1 MIKGILWKFI
11 EAHQKQSTKLSVLK
25 GKEKFN
31 RGFKEITLRRKKWLE
46 FSELALEELRVLR
59 QYAEDI
65 DFPYKLYIVDSKS
78 NSSAENTLQT
88 IQIFF
93 GDSSLGIYTLESDSK
108 KIGLEQGC
116 RLLFAQSIS
125 GEIICILFPCQS
137 DFKKS
142 LHDYILLS
150 GFHKPS
156 WYTKRR
162 ISRFLF
168 YLLAYFQVRSIFGWP
183 SLMDRAVVVMIEIMH
198 YLRSKMTLSGVFKE
212 SISKTLKMIGK
223 RITP

>member
-46 FSELALEELRVLR
+46 FSELALEELRGLR

-93 GDSSLGIYTLESDSK
+93 GDSSLGIYIFELDSK

-116 RLLFAQSIS
+116 RLINIWRDHLYIISLSIR
-125 GEIICILFPCQS
+125 LQ
-137 DFKKS
+137 KKS
-142 LHDYILLS
+142 
-150 GFHKPS
+150 
-156 WYTKRR
+156 
-162 ISRFLF
+162 
-168 YLLAYFQVRSIFGWP
+168 A
-183 SLMDRAVVVMIEIMH
+183 
-198 YLRSKMTLSGVFKE
+198 
-212 SISKTLKMIGK
+212 
-223 RITP
+223 